1 MKIVMTCLA
10 LSKVVNMF
18 LIIVRAL
25 DILSMTS
32 DGDRSLFSLRL
43 TIQRGDEVGRL
54 CSLKVQ
60 PEFVEKKFKLI

>member
-32 DGDRSLFSLRL
+32 DGDRSFVGKESDKLVPVELVFSE
-43 TIQRGDEVGRL
+43 INDPKGR
-54 CSLKVQ
+54 
-60 PEFVEKKFKLI
+60 